1 MKTRAITGFIFAAV
15 VLALILINAYT
26 FTALFVIITLLC
38 TIEFYKLVKSGDI
51 KPQLPG
57 GFILVLSIVIPI
69 IFHFL
74 NDKSI
79 SNLLFCVPFVILIVI
94 AELYNNHKNP
104 FHNIAYTIFG
114 VIYAALPFC
123 FFYALAFIDG
133 QYSFQYP
140 LGFILMLWAS
150 DTGAYLFGISLGKH
164 RLFERHSPKKSW
176 EGFAGG
182 LICSMLTAFIL
193 SIYFSELLLIHW
205 LVIGAII
212 AVAGTLGDLSESML
226 KRSLST
232 KDSGSFLP
240 GHGGFLDRFDGLLLA
255 APLVFVYL
263 YLIEINF

>member
-15 VLALILINAYT
+15 VLALVLINGYT
-26 FTALFVIITLLC
+26 FTALFTIIAALC
-38 TIEFYKLVKSGDI
+38 TIEFYKLVKTGDV
-51 KPQLPG
+51 KPQLISG
-57 GFILVLSIVIPI
+57 LLLGLSLISPL

-74 NDKSI
+74 YDQPI
-79 SNLLFCVPFVILIVI
+79 SNLLFSFPFVILVVVT
-94 AELYNNHKNP
+94 ELYRNHKNP

-114 VIYAALPFC
+114 VIYAFVPFC
-123 FFYALAFIDG
+123 FFYALAFRDG
-133 QYSFQYP
+133 QYSFHYP
-140 LGFILMLWAS
+140 LGFIIMLWSS
-150 DTGAYLFGISLGKH
+150 DTGAYLFGITLGNH

-182 LICSMLTAFIL
+182 LMCSMLAAFIL
-193 SIYFSELLLIHW
+193 SLYFAELPLVHW

-212 AVAGTLGDLSESML
+212 AAAGTLGDLSESML

-263 YLIEINF
+263 HLIGM